1 MSESID
7 TENAWEENKKK
18 KKEQEENALRK
29 FKNVLKDVVRLL
41 RQASNADTINLYW
54 INKDRKQ
61 LVQET
66 HATIWENT
74 SFRDRMAFNESYLGR
89 YRDIT
94 EPLVLEIGKDIPP
107 EALVHYYDKVP
118 IRYTYL
124 IPFINNDETVALT
137 VLEFSVQPREE
148 LFDDALDAYTQ
159 ALRNLLQTFLE
170 LNELMDTQSEWTHYE
185 EMLERLDRR
194 HPSIKLIE
202 RLTYQLQALVP
213 NGGVTLLFQGMGHWT
228 TVMNA
233 AESVKPLPI
242 GMALE
247 ENSIVHQALVSGKP
261 EFSIHFNGNPK
272 RVSSREEISRG
283 ASIAVPVLVN
293 ERRQMVALIYHENP
307 LVFSEAV
314 KHKVINLVRVVAL
327 RLASEWKSAAPE
339 KRLFANEYDA
349 VEYDLWEAVL
359 RTEIKRL
366 VLEPEVTTWF
376 GFLTINDLSKIR
388 TRLRLEELQ
397 KLQQDMVHI
406 ADPSVHNYT
415 GILGFYTDY
424 VYAFVMQGKGENQ
437 VEEWARSVKRKLQ
450 EPYIFGDD
458 KKIEL
463 SVQIGYTLVKNA
475 ELETDEIIAQAKGA
489 LSDVVK
495 YPDAL
500 TYEYQID
507 T

>member
-1 MSESID
+1 MSETID
-7 TENAWEENKKK
+7 TDSAREQNKK

-29 FKNVLKDVVRLL
+29 FKNVLKDIVRLL
-41 RQASNADTINLYW
+41 RQASGADTINLYW
-54 INKDRKQ
+54 INKERKQ

-66 HATIWENT
+66 YATIWDNT

-89 YRDIT
+89 YRDID
-94 EPLVLEIGKDIPP
+94 EPIILEIGKDIPP

-118 IRYTYL
+118 IQLCYL
-124 IPFINNDETVALT
+124 IPFINNEETVALT
-137 VLEFSVQPREE
+137 VLEFSVKPDDTI
-148 LFDDALDAYTQ
+148 FTDALDAYTE

-170 LNELMDTQSEWTHYE
+170 LNELMDMQSEWTRYE

-194 HPSIKLIE
+194 HASIKLVE
-202 RLTYQLQALVP
+202 RLTYQLQSLVP
-213 NGGVTLLFQGMGHWT
+213 KGGVTLLCQGMGHWS

-247 ENSIVHQALVSGKP
+247 EHSIAHQALVSGKP

-283 ASIAVPVLVN
+283 ASIAVPVMVN

-327 RLASEWKSAAPE
+327 RLATEWKESSPE
-339 KRLFANEYDA
+339 QRLFSNEYNA
-349 VEYDLWEAVL
+349 FEYDLWETVL
-359 RTEIKRL
+359 RTEMKRL
-366 VLEPEVTTWF
+366 ILEPTVKTWF
-376 GFLTINDLSKIR
+376 GFLTIKDLSKIR
-388 TRLRLEELQ
+388 TRLRLEELR
-397 KLQQDMVHI
+397 KLQQDIVHL
-406 ADPSVHNYT
+406 ADPSAHNFT
-415 GILGFYTDY
+415 GIMGFYADY
-424 VYAFVMQGKGENQ
+424 VYAFVLQGTGENQ

-450 EPYIFGDD
+450 EPYTFGDN
-458 KKIEL
+458 KQINL
-463 SVQIGYTLVKNA
+463 SVQIGYTAVKNSD
-475 ELETDEIIAQAKGA
+475 LETDEIIAQAKGA

-500 TYEYQID
+500 TYEYGIE
-507 T
+507 

>member
-1 MSESID
+1 MSETID
-7 TENAWEENKKK
+7 ADSAQEKNQK

-29 FKNVLKDVVRLL
+29 FKNVLKDIVRLL
-41 RQASNADTINLYW
+41 RQASGADTINLYW
-54 INKDRKQ
+54 INNSRKQ

-66 HATIWENT
+66 YATIWENT
-74 SFRDRMAFNESYLGR
+74 TFRDRMAFNESYLGR
-89 YRDIT
+89 YRDIN
-94 EPLVLEIGKDIPP
+94 EPVILEVGNDIPP

-118 IRYTYL
+118 IHFCYL
-124 IPFINNDETVALT
+124 IPFINNEETVALT
-137 VLEFSVQPREE
+137 VLEFGKNPQNESFTE
-148 LFDDALDAYTQ
+148 ALDAYTK

-170 LNELMDTQSEWTHYE
+170 LNELMDTQFEWTHYE
-185 EMLERLDRR
+185 EMLERLDRK
-194 HPSIKLIE
+194 HASIKLVE

-213 NGGVTLLFQGMGHWT
+213 KGGVTLLCQGMGHWS

-233 AESVKPLPI
+233 AESVNPLPI
-242 GMALE
+242 GLALE

-293 ERRQMVALIYHENP
+293 DRRQMVVLIYHDNP

-327 RLASEWKSAAPE
+327 RLATEWKTSSPE
-339 KRLFANEYDA
+339 QKLFANEYD
-349 VEYDLWEAVL
+349 VFEYDLWETVL
-359 RTEIKRL
+359 RTEMKRL
-366 VLEPEVTTWF
+366 LLEPEVTTWF

-388 TRLRLEELQ
+388 TRLRLEELR
-397 KLQQDMVHI
+397 KLQQDVVRL
-406 ADPSVHNYT
+406 ADPSSHNFT
-415 GILGFYTDY
+415 GILGFYADY
-424 VYAFVMQGKGENQ
+424 VYAFVLQGSGENR

-458 KKIEL
+458 KKINL
-463 SVQIGYTLVKNA
+463 SVQIGYTVVKNPD
-475 ELETDEIIAQAKGA
+475 LEPDEVIAQAKGA